1 MFKSK
6 AILINYFYLL
16 SESIIVGSLS
26 VVCGSVSEY
35 VDKPV
40 DLVEDFWSG
49 TAVMSCPII
58 VMVIVETVVWPTT

>member
-6 AILINYFYLL
+6 AILINYFFLL

-40 DLVEDFWSG
+40 DLVEDFCSG
-49 TAVMSCPII
+49 TAVMSCPI